1 LQRDKESEEL
11 KNQIVFEDK
20 KMRVRQ
26 DEFDNRMKKIQ
37 EKMDLMS
44 NTVVWNENE
53 KRLKEEKRLLQ
64 IQHDKDI
71 QDMIVERERKQ
82 RTLNQNIHTNQ

>member
-1 LQRDKESEEL
+1 
-11 KNQIVFEDK
+11 
-20 KMRVRQ
+20 MRVRQ